1 MRDNIKMSQYF
12 FELLER
18 SVGNVK
24 VELDLS
30 NNSMKVNL
38 KRGKDIDT
46 SSMASKTG
54 LAGFKNKSR

>member
-1 MRDNIKMSQYF
+1 MSQYF
-12 FELLER
+12 SELLER